1 MSNAAGR
8 FWDEL
13 KKFSISLT
21 LFVFLAL
28 GDIIFTMN
36 FFSISIFAAL
46 SITSVISTVYAE
58 DVLLIPNS
66 LGDNVWAFS
75 PLDGSLIS
83 NNFIPSDGHLSQPI
97 EIVVTPFETL
107 LISDEVANAIFEY
120 SKSGTYLRTIV
131 GPADGVSRAY
141 GLEMVGD
148 WIYFSTSITIG
159 SKTIGQ
165 LNRVRYDGTE
175 FGIWCVANS
184 IISPRDI
191 VYIGNGNFLVSDS
204 GTAISGGEDIELV
217 HDDCVV
223 QSPTWHDSDGING
236 IDFPQHIHLRGDG
249 SALVAGFSDP
259 SGIFQ
264 YDLGTGI
271 ELSRFSGLVTIPRG
285 VFQLDNGNI
294 LYAGGT
300 RVMVIDVT
308 LGTEITIVNQLTP
321 AASFRWPTRVTL
333 PLPCLADLNG
343 DRSINGTDLTIV
355 LSGWGTMSGDINGDG
370 TTDGVDL
377 ASLLSRWGAI
387 CP

>member
-1 MSNAAGR
+1 
-8 FWDEL
+8 
-13 KKFSISLT
+13 
-21 LFVFLAL
+21 
-28 GDIIFTMN
+28 MN
-36 FFSISIFAAL
+36 FFCCSTFAAL

-165 LNRVRYDGTE
+165 LNRVRYDGTD

-184 IISPRDI
+184 IISP
-191 VYIGNGNFLVSDS
+191 
-204 GTAISGGEDIELV
+204 
-217 HDDCVV
+217 
-223 QSPTWHDSDGING
+223 
-236 IDFPQHIHLRGDG
+236 
-249 SALVAGFSDP
+249 

-264 YDLGTGI
+264 YDLATGI
-271 ELSRFSGLVTIPRG
+271 ELSRFSGLITIPRG

-321 AASFRWPTRVTL
+321 TASFRWPTRVTL

>member
-1 MSNAAGR
+1 
-8 FWDEL
+8 
-13 KKFSISLT
+13 
-21 LFVFLAL
+21 
-28 GDIIFTMN
+28 MN
-36 FFSISIFAAL
+36 FFCCSTFAAL

-75 PLDGSLIS
+75 PFDGSLIS
-83 NNFIPSDGHLSQPI
+83 NNYIPSDGHLSQPI

-148 WIYFSTSITIG
+148 WIYFSTSITSG
-159 SKTIGQ
+159 SETIGQ

-191 VYIGNGNFLVSDS
+191 AYIGNGNFLVGDS
-204 GTAISGGEDIELV
+204 GTASSGGEDIELV

-236 IDFPQHIHLRGDG
+236 IDFPQHIHIPGDG
-249 SALVAGFSDP
+249 SALVAGFTDP

-264 YDLGTGI
+264 YDLATGI
-271 ELSRFSGLVTIPRG
+271 ELSRITGLLTIPRG
-285 VFQLDNGNI
+285 VFKLGNGNI
-294 LYAGGT
+294 LYSGGT
-300 RVMVIDVT
+300 RVMVIDIA

-321 AASFRWPTRVTL
+321 AASFRWPTRVTIA
-333 PLPCLADLNG
+333 PPCPADLNH
-343 DRSINGTDLTIV
+343 DELINGSDLTAL
-355 LSGWGTMSGDINGDG
+355 LSGWGSAGGDIDGDG
-370 TTDGVDL
+370 TTDGLDL
-377 ASLLSRWGAI
+377 ASLLSVWGEI